1 MGQTC
6 LAEYYFDMETTGF
19 DFDKDEIITIQWQ
32 RVDGLT
38 GEPIGELDILEIW
51 EHKKQYEENAEKE
64 MIKTFVANLRCKPF
78 DFIFVGKNMLFDF
91 CLLNERLKKYNLDGL
106 DLRWLYERVSLDL
119 KPILVIMNNGN
130 FIGYDRVLPKTNPIE
145 NKEIPELYRQGKYE
159 EIIQYVKDEVKDF
172 LNAYRIFKK
181 EIPKLKNLIWKGS

>member
-1 MGQTC
+1 